1 MHVEPT
7 TVVAVLIGLLD
18 LYAIASAIVRR
29 LGPEATLAWIFAI
42 LALPVI
48 GAVSYVMLAGP
59 NMSRATRRKRAA
71 ALAAR
76 MAAAAA
82 RARAAAVVVPPG
94 GEDKLSPGELTLLR
108 LAANITDLE
117 PTGGNAVELLA
128 ENERAFERVGE
139 ALRGARRTIW
149 AESYIIKKDD
159 TGQRFLDLL
168 VEKARAGVDVRLL
181 YDAVGSFTIDGKRL
195 EALRAAGGRAT
206 AFLPMNPL
214 RKRWAVNLRN
224 HRKLIVVDG
233 EIGFTG
239 GMNIGNEY
247 SGQFRRRVREM
258 RRPDPDHFQDS
269 HLRLAGPAVADLSQT
284 FAEDWA
290 FATDEEL
297 PLPPV
302 PAPLDGRG
310 EIDLHD
316 ADGSAVTAI
325 IPSGPD
331 QEHNANG
338 MVHFAGI
345 SSARRRIW
353 IESAYFIPD
362 QALLT
367 ALVSSALR
375 GVDVRVLVPAFSDIG
390 LVRAAA
396 RSYYPA
402 LVRGGV
408 RVFEYQPAMMHS
420 KTIVI
425 DGRWGLVGSANMDIR
440 SFRLNFEL
448 SALVMGR
455 AFARTL
461 EQRFEADMA
470 QSVEITADLLRS
482 QGYWARLRDG
492 LARLMS
498 PLL

>member
-1 MHVEPT
+1 VDLLHRGAAHRGRHHLPDAGRPEP
-7 TVVAVLIGLLD
+7 AAHD
-18 LYAIASAIVRR
+18 
-29 LGPEATLAWIFAI
+29 EAQARQ
-42 LALPVI
+42 
-48 GAVSYVMLAGP
+48 GAGGAHG
-59 NMSRATRRKRAA
+59 RGGG
-71 ALAAR
+71 
-76 MAAAAA
+76 A
-82 RARAAAVVVPPG
+82 RAG
-94 GEDKLSPGELTLLR
+94 HNLSPGEITLLR
-108 LAANITDLE
+108 LAANTTDLE
-117 PTGGNAVELLA
+117 PTGGNGVELLA
-128 ENERAFERVGE
+128 ENSRAFERIEE
-139 ALRGARRTIW
+139 ALRGAQRSIW
-149 AESYIIKKDD
+149 AESYIIKKDE
-159 TGQRFLDLL
+159 TGQRFMDLL
-168 VEKARAGVDVRLL
+168 IEKARAGLDVRLL
-181 YDAVGSFTIDGKRL
+181 YDAVGSFSIDGRRL
-195 EALRAAGGRAT
+195 AALREAGGRAQ

-233 EIGFTG
+233 VIGFTG

-247 SGQFRRRVREM
+247 SGQLRRRVREM
-258 RRPDPDHFQDS
+258 RRPDPDHFQDA
-269 HLRLAGPAVADLSQT
+269 HLRLKGPAVADLSQT

-297 PLPPV
+297 LLPPV
-302 PAPLDGRG
+302 PKPLDGRG

-316 ADGSAVTAI
+316 ADGSAVAAI

-338 MVHFAGI
+338 MIYFAGI
-345 SSARRRIW
+345 ASARRRIW
-353 IESAYFIPD
+353 LESAYFIPD

-396 RSYYPA
+396 RTYYPA

-408 RVFEYQPAMMHS
+408 RVYEYQPSMLHS
-420 KTIVI
+420 KTLVV

-448 SALVMGR
+448 SALVMGK
-455 AFARTL
+455 AFARDL
-461 EQRFEADMA
+461 EEHFVADMA
-470 QSVEITADLLRS
+470 QSIEITAELLRA
-482 QGYWARLRDG
+482 QGWWARLRDG